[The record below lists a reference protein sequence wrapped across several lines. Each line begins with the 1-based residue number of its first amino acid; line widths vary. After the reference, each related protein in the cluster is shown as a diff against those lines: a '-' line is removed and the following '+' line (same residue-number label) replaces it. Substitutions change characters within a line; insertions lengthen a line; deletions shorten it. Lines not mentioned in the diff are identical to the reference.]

1 MVKDLPV
8 SETHLSK
15 NRTIFCSTVP
25 LPRGFLLYLGLG
37 LNSNRAYT
45 VLEYYIG
52 LCIPPSDITEL
63 PHTILSHTVS
73 AV

>member
-1 MVKDLPV
+1 MVRDL

-15 NRTIFCSTVP
+15 NRTCTILCSTVP

-63 PHTILSHTVS
+63 PHTILYHTIS